1 MAMAE
6 DLLGRSIMATMMCD
20 QVISPK
26 FETLALGVAIN
37 HSRVRCSST
46 PQFSFT
52 AFDCS
57 FFFLGDS
64 DWTHLKKKFKNSPSR
79 TSWNLIVED

>member
-46 PQFSFT
+46 PSSLSQHLTVLAFFSWGF
-52 AFDCS
+52 
-57 FFFLGDS
+57 
-64 DWTHLKKKFKNSPSR
+64 
-79 TSWNLIVED
+79 